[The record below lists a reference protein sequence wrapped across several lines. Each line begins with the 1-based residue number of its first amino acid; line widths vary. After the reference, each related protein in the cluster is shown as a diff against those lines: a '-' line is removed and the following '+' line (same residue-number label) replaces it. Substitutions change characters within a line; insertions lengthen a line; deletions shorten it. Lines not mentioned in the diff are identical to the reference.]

1 MIAHFHIGV
10 KLASWAV
17 GIVAGTIFTF
27 VQTARDT
34 PLTRETFL
42 IGACIVAIPPT
53 IAGIFNLI
61 QNTLSDRRRERS
73 DRQRELQ
80 LGSIDSKVD
89 GILSKAHADEKVATS
104 RADSAEGFRAGSES
118 ERNK

>member
-53 IAGIFNLI
+53 ITGLFGII
-61 QNTLSDRRRERS
+61 HDRRIER
-73 DRQRELQ
+73 
-80 LGSIDSKVD
+80 KVD
-89 GILSKAHADEKVATS
+89 GILSKAHEDAKTATT
-104 RADSAEGFRAGSES
+104 RADTAEGFRAGSES